1 MRVVI
6 GGGTGFVGRALTQL
20 LRSKGHEVTVISR
33 QPGPGRITW
42 DDLKSKGLPPCDGA
56 VNLAGE
62 PVLNPLRWWNESY
75 KRDLVSSRVETT
87 CALAQAIATATQPPH
102 AWVLVTGVA
111 CYKPS
116 ETERYT
122 EGSAVGQFD
131 LLSRLVKQW
140 EEAGVLPET
149 VAPGTRQVIVRAG
162 AVLGRDGGAVQMML
176 WPFWLG
182 LGGPLGSGRQ
192 PFPWIH
198 VSDLAGIIAHAL
210 QQDNRGPRQGEGEKG
225 EEEEVV
231 GVQGILNG
239 VAPADDTNAD
249 FVRALGGAMGRPTLL
264 SMPGF
269 ALNATLGRERAVILL
284 EGQRV
289 VPERTLAS
297 GYVYR
302 YPDLHSALNEIVGS

>member
-1 MRVVI
+1 
-6 GGGTGFVGRALTQL
+6 
-20 LRSKGHEVTVISR
+20 
-33 QPGPGRITW
+33 
-42 DDLKSKGLPPCDGA
+42 
-56 VNLAGE
+56 
-62 PVLNPLRWWNESY
+62 
-75 KRDLVSSRVETT
+75 
-87 CALAQAIATATQPPH
+87 
-102 AWVLVTGVA
+102 
-111 CYKPS
+111 
-116 ETERYT
+116 
-122 EGSAVGQFD
+122 
-131 LLSRLVKQW
+131 
-140 EEAGVLPET
+140 
-149 VAPGTRQVIVRAG
+149 
-162 AVLGRDGGAVQMML
+162 MML